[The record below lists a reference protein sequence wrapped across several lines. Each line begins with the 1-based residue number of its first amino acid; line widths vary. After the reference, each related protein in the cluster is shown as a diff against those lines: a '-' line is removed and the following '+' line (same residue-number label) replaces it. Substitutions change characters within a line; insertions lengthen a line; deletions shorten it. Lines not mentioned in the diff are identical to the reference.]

1 MRLLSLPLELTLLL
15 AVSLALAVWQRHPS
29 TRGRRTLMLLCLGVA
44 AVALG
49 EWLAFRGLVTEQ
61 TGDRIKYLGSL
72 TLAPLWLGFAA
83 QAARLEIA
91 RRVPWFPALL
101 LPPALCAYALLWS
114 PAYGSLF
121 HVTVEGADDLHGPLW
136 YAVTTYHQALCALA
150 CAILA
155 ASAARMRDPRRAL
168 RALLAAFVP
177 MAALVGG
184 TLHRSGAFPWPYD
197 AHPVLLGAG
206 LLLMREA
213 LLGSGLL
220 DTLPFPQRELLRQLP
235 LGLVLTDRGGAV
247 VLINGAAA
255 RALGVAP
262 GEALGR
268 DVEGLLAR
276 ARTAAV
282 EEQALARGGR
292 AAGRLL
298 VFGA

>member
-1 MRLLSLPLELTLLL
+1 VRLLTLPLELSILL
-15 AVSLALAVWQRHPS
+15 ALALALAVWQRHPS
-29 TRGRRTLMLLCLGVA
+29 TRGRRTLILLCLGVCA
-44 AVALG
+44 AALG
-49 EWLAFRGLVTEQ
+49 EWLTLRGFVVERV
-61 TGDRIKYLGSL
+61 GDRIKYLGSL

-83 QAARLEIA
+83 QVAGLEIA

-101 LPPALCAYALLWS
+101 LTPAACVYLLLFSTAYA
-114 PAYGSLF
+114 SLF
-121 HVTVEGADDLHGPLW
+121 HVTVVEGDDLRGPLW
-136 YAVTTYHQALCALA
+136 FVVTTYHQALCALA

-155 ASAARMRDPRRAL
+155 ASAMRMRDSRRAL
-168 RALLAAFVP
+168 RALLVALVP

-184 TLHRSGAFPWPYD
+184 TLHRGGLLEWPYD

-206 LLLMREA
+206 LLLMRDA
-213 LLGSGLL
+213 LLGGGLL

-247 VLINGAAA
+247 ALINNAAA
-255 RALGVAP
+255 RALGVAQ

-268 DVEGLLAR
+268 NVEDLLAR
-276 ARTAAV
+276 ARTTGV
-282 EEQALARGGR
+282 EERSLKRGGR